1 MGQRKEQRIDVSLD
15 VIVRGTDPSGQ
26 PFETTVKTHDI
37 SCSGA
42 AVYGLAALLEPGA
55 KVELQCKE
63 QMAWYRVQWVD
74 KSFDG
79 PRLAGLRCL
88 EPGKYIWAIAPRSWA
103 PDTYDPSQPPPQKAP
118 AAHPVS
124 REAITYQGASLDW
137 SSSDRRQ
144 FPRASCRMDG
154 YMTMVQGGAQLRGM
168 VTDISLGGC
177 YMEML
182 SPLPVDTEIE
192 ITLRDGKSALQMLGK
207 VRSSQ
212 TGMGMGI
219 AFTKMAPADFEKLQR
234 VAPAVP
240 KPSVVQ
246 RRADSKR
253 GSERYETDSTD
264 FDPSQPPSHAPTRVG
279 GPRIVEP
286 NDGPVPSSPEAFQ
299 ALIRVLFR
307 KGLLTRA
314 ELMEEMEKL
323 KLTRAS

>member
-15 VIVRGTDPSGQ
+15 VIVRGTDPSGK
-26 PFETTVKTHDI
+26 PFEANVKTHDI

-42 AVYGLAALLEPGA
+42 AVYGLAALVEPGA
-55 KVELQCKE
+55 KVELQCKQ

-74 KSFDG
+74 KTFEG
-79 PRLAGLRCL
+79 QRLAGLRCL
-88 EPGKYIWAIAPRSWA
+88 EPGKYIWGIAPKAWE
-103 PDTYDPSQPPPQKAP
+103 PDNYDPSQSPPRPLYANPAP
-118 AAHPVS
+118 TE
-124 REAITYQGASLDW
+124 RITYEGASHDW
-137 SSSDRRQ
+137 SRSDRRQ
-144 FPRASCRMDG
+144 FPRATCRMDG
-154 YMTMVQGGAQLRGM
+154 YLTMVQGGVQLRGM

-182 SPLPVDTEIE
+182 APLPMDTEVE
-192 ITLRDGKSALQMLGK
+192 VVLRAGQLMLRALGK

-212 TGMGMGI
+212 AGMGMGI
-219 AFTKMAPADFEKLQR
+219 AFTKMSPADFEKLQQI
-234 VAPAVP
+234 APTVP

-246 RRADSKR
+246 KR
-253 GSERYETDSTD
+253 PETKRIAERYEAASAD
-264 FDPSQPPSHAPTRVG
+264 FDPSEPANQPSARAA
-279 GPRIVEP
+279 GPRIVDS

-314 ELMEEMEKL
+314 ELLEEMEKL

>member
-15 VIVRGTDPSGQ
+15 VIVRGTDASGSA
-26 PFETTVKTHDI
+26 FEKNVKTHDI

-42 AVYGLAALLEPGA
+42 AIYGLATVVEPGA
-55 KVELQCKE
+55 KVELQCNE

-79 PRLAGLRCL
+79 PKLAGLRCL
-88 EPGKYIWAIAPRSWA
+88 EPGKYIWAIAPRTWA
-103 PDTYDPSQPPPQKAP
+103 PDNYDPSQPPPQR
-118 AAHPVS
+118 PVATPPPTE
-124 REAITYQGASLDW
+124 RITYEGATHDW
-137 SSSDRRQ
+137 SRSDRRQ
-144 FPRASCRMDG
+144 FPRANCRMDG
-154 YMTMVQGGAQLRGM
+154 YVTMVQGGVQLRGM

-182 SPLPVDTEIE
+182 APVPTDTEVE
-192 ITLRDGKSALQMLGK
+192 VLLRDGQLTLQAVGK

-212 TGMGMGI
+212 SGMGMGI
-219 AFTKMAPADFEKLQR
+219 AFTKMSPADFEKLQQI
-234 VAPAVP
+234 APAVP

-246 RRADSKR
+246 KR
-253 GSERYETDSTD
+253 PETKRIAERYEADSAA
-264 FDPSQPPSHAPTRVG
+264 FDPSQPANQPSSRIA
-279 GPRIVEP
+279 GPRIVDT

-314 ELMEEMEKL
+314 ELLEEMEKL